1 MNEDE
6 EIINELQ
13 KKYLANDAN
22 GISCEGDNF
31 MIIEGKL
38 PILLSAPHAVKHF
51 RSGKEKQDDTSTGPL
66 VEIIC
71 QKCGTYGIIRTF
83 NKMDDPNFDD
93 TGLGLK
99 YKNTI
104 VELVKEKEIKYLLD
118 IHACSDEHGFDINIG
133 TNDGKNIN
141 NDNFL
146 EIIKNEFEK
155 IGKVEVDKMFKA
167 SGENT
172 VCNYVHRNA
181 GISCFQ
187 IEISA
192 SLRWKTKDL
201 LKVIDVLKKITGLII
216 QNL

>member
-1 MNEDE
+1 MNKDE
-6 EIINELQ
+6 EKIIELQ

-22 GISCEGDNF
+22 GIACDGDNF
-31 MIIEGKL
+31 IIIEGKV

-51 RSGKEKQDDTSTGPL
+51 RYGKDKQDDTSTGPL
-66 VEIIC
+66 VEFIC
-71 QKCGTYGIIRTF
+71 EKCSTYGIIRTF
-83 NKMDDPNFDD
+83 NKNDDPNFDD
-93 TGLGLK
+93 NGYGLK
-99 YKNTI
+99 YKNAI
-104 VELVKEKEIKYLLD
+104 VKLVKEKGISCLLD

-146 EIIKNEFEK
+146 EIIKTEFEK

-181 GISCFQ
+181 EISCFQ

-192 SLRWKTKDL
+192 SLRWKIRNL
-201 LKVIDVLKKITGLII
+201 LKVENSLEKIIKWII
-216 QNL
+216 